1 MSVWRDFQGKHI
13 ASGKVLRCACV
24 WRVSGV
30 LEKQQ
35 EGLQDTLEGVG
46 IDGGASVGAAWRDD
60 LGPLV
65 KALDLTL
72 SKKAGQ

>member
-1 MSVWRDFQGKHI
+1 MSLWRDFQGKHI

-46 IDGGASVGAAWRDD
+46 MDGGATLLGLDPQGFTRSSVGKESA
-60 LGPLV
+60 
-65 KALDLTL
+65 
-72 SKKAGQ
+72 

>member
-1 MSVWRDFQGKHI
+1 MQVERSSDVP
-13 ASGKVLRCACV
+13 V

-46 IDGGASVGAAWRDD
+46 MDGGVSVGAAWGHD

-72 SKKAGQ
+72 SKEASQ